1 MTDYEE
7 YLQSREW
14 ARIRN
19 EAMSAAEWRCQICG
33 THSSKA
39 TLEAH
44 HRDYRRLGK
53 PGELKDVTVLCARC
67 HELFHERLN
76 AIGQRNHA
84 NAGIEQCVEAANAIV
99 NVGEVPTGNL
109 ANT

>member
-1 MTDYEE
+1 MTDYDE

-19 EAMSAAEWRCQICG
+19 EAMSAAEWRCALGGI
-33 THSSKA
+33 HSSKT

-44 HRDYRRLGK
+44 HRDYKRLGK
-53 PGELKDVTVLCARC
+53 PGELKDVTVLCEQC

-76 AIGQRNHA
+76 ANGQRNRA
-84 NAGIEQCVEAANAIV
+84 NAGIEQCVNHADAVNAN
-99 NVGEVPTGNL
+99 ES
-109 ANT
+109 